1 MTSGYTSTTLEVPM
15 PEHPLAS
22 LAHPPTEACLWRR
35 FTERRDLAARDAL
48 VDAYMPLAR
57 RMASRYAGVSE
68 PYDDLVQ
75 VASLGLVKAIDRFDP
90 SRGTPFAGFAKPTIL
105 GELKRH
111 FRDRVWTIRVPR
123 GIHDT
128 MARVE
133 RATEVLSSELSRP
146 PSVDELSRHLKLD
159 PSAVLEALEAGRNRR
174 PLSLE
179 TPVLAEDG
187 GESAPPEWV
196 GGEDPGYQ
204 LVEDRLTLET
214 VRPALDPGERE
225 ILRLRFIDELPQSR
239 VAERIGCSQMQ
250 VSRRLNQTL
259 GRLRRMS
266 EGDSSA
272 HNGGP
277 ISHESTHF
285 SR

>member
-1 MTSGYTSTTLEVPM
+1 M
-15 PEHPLAS
+15 PERPLAFPS
-22 LAHPPTEACLWRR
+22 HPPAEATLWRR
-35 FTERRDLAARDAL
+35 FTERRDLGARDAI

-75 VASLGLVKAIDRFDP
+75 VASLGLVNAIDRFDP

-133 RATEVLSSELSRP
+133 TATEELSSGRSRP
-146 PSVDELSRHLKLD
+146 PSVEELSRHLKID
-159 PSAVLEALEAGRNRR
+159 PSDVLEALEAGRNRR

-179 TPVLAEDG
+179 APVLAEDG
-187 GESAPPEWV
+187 NESAPPEWI
-196 GGEDPGYQ
+196 GDEDPGYE
-204 LVEDRLTLET
+204 LVEDLLTLER
-214 VRPALDPGERE
+214 VLPGLEARERE
-225 ILRLRFIDELPQSR
+225 ILKLRFIDELPQSR
-239 VAERIGCSQMQ
+239 VAERLGCSQMQ
-250 VSRRLNQTL
+250 VSRRVQRTL
-259 GRLRRMS
+259 ERLRRMG
-266 EGDSSA
+266 EGYGEAKATLQASA
-272 HNGGP
+272 STSNP
-277 ISHESTHF
+277 IGQRTG
-285 SR
+285 

>member
-1 MTSGYTSTTLEVPM
+1 M

-22 LAHPPTEACLWRR
+22 LSHRPTEACLWRR

-68 PYDDLVQ
+68 AYDDLVQ
-75 VASLGLVKAIDRFDP
+75 VGSLGLVKAIDRFDP
-90 SRGTPFAGFAKPTIL
+90 SRGTPFAGFAKPTIV

-128 MARVE
+128 MARIE

-146 PSVDELSRHLKLD
+146 PSVEELARHLKID
-159 PSAVLEALEAGRNRR
+159 PSDVLEALEAGRNRR

-179 TPVLAEDG
+179 APVRAEDG
-187 GESAPPEWV
+187 GESAPPDWV
-196 GGEDPGYQ
+196 GGEDPGYE
-204 LVEDRLTLET
+204 LVEDRLTLER
-214 VRPALDPGERE
+214 VLPRLDARERE
-225 ILRLRFIDELPQSR
+225 ILRLRFIDELPQSQ
-239 VAERIGCSQMQ
+239 VAERLGCSQMQ
-250 VSRRLNQTL
+250 VSRRLRQTL
-259 GRLRRMS
+259 ERLRRMG
-266 EGDSSA
+266 EGS
-272 HNGGP
+272 GGMP
-277 ISHESTHF
+277 ARTIRREKA
-285 SR
+285 RKQRA

>member
-1 MTSGYTSTTLEVPM
+1 M
-15 PEHPLAS
+15 PEHPLAPPS
-22 LAHPPTEACLWRR
+22 HPPTEACLWRR

-57 RMASRYAGVSE
+57 RVASRYAGVSE

-75 VASLGLVKAIDRFDP
+75 VASLGLVKAIGRFDP

-133 RATEVLSSELSRP
+133 RATEELSAELSRP
-146 PSVDELSRHLKLD
+146 PSVEDLSRHLKID
-159 PSAVLEALEAGRNRR
+159 PADVLEALEAGRNRR

-179 TPVLAEDG
+179 APVLAEDG

-196 GGEDPGYQ
+196 GREDPGYE
-204 LVEDRLTLET
+204 LVEDRLTLER
-214 VRPALDPGERE
+214 VLPGLDARERE

-259 GRLRRMS
+259 ERLRRMG
-266 EGDSSA
+266 EGD
-272 HNGGP
+272 GGMP
-277 ISHESTHF
+277 AETIRREGA
-285 SR
+285 REQRA

>member
-1 MTSGYTSTTLEVPM
+1 
-15 PEHPLAS
+15 
-22 LAHPPTEACLWRR
+22 
-35 FTERRDLAARDAL
+35 
-48 VDAYMPLAR
+48 
-57 RMASRYAGVSE
+57 MASRYAGVSE

-90 SRGTPFAGFAKPTIL
+90 SRGTPFAGFAKPTIV

-133 RATEVLSSELSRP
+133 RATEELSSELSRP
-146 PSVDELSRHLKLD
+146 PSVEELSRHLKID
-159 PSAVLEALEAGRNRR
+159 PSDVLEALEAGRDRR

-179 TPVLAEDG
+179 APVLADDG

-196 GGEDPGYQ
+196 GGEDPGYE
-204 LVEDRLTLET
+204 LVEDRLTLER
-214 VRPALDPGERE
+214 VLPRLDARERE
-225 ILRLRFIDELPQSR
+225 ILRLRFVDELPQSQ

-250 VSRRLNQTL
+250 VSRRLHKTL
-259 GRLRRMS
+259 DRLRRMS
-266 EGDSSA
+266 EAS
-272 HNGGP
+272 GGMP
-277 ISHESTHF
+277 GETIRREEA
-285 SR
+285 RKQRV

>member
-1 MTSGYTSTTLEVPM
+1 M

-22 LAHPPTEACLWRR
+22 LSHPPPEALLWRR
-35 FTERRDLAARDAL
+35 FTQRRDLAARDAL
-48 VDAYMPLAR
+48 VDAYMPMAR
-57 RMASRYAGVSE
+57 RLASRYAGVSE

-133 RATEVLSSELSRP
+133 RATEELSADLSRP
-146 PSVDELSRHLKLD
+146 PSVEELSRHLKID
-159 PSAVLEALEAGRNRR
+159 PAEVLEALEAGRNRR

-179 TPVLAEDG
+179 APILTDDG
-187 GESAPPEWV
+187 TEAAPPDWI
-196 GGEDPGYQ
+196 GGEDPGYE
-204 LVEDRLTLET
+204 LIEGRLTLET
-214 VRPALDPGERE
+214 VLPRLGARERE
-225 ILRLRFIDELPQSR
+225 TLRLRFIDELPQSR
-239 VAERIGCSQMQ
+239 VAERLGCSQMQ
-250 VSRRLNQTL
+250 VSRRLRNTL
-259 GRLRRMS
+259 AVLRQMS
-266 EGDSSA
+266 EGK
-272 HNGGP
+272 P
-277 ISHESTHF
+277 VL
-285 SR
+285 